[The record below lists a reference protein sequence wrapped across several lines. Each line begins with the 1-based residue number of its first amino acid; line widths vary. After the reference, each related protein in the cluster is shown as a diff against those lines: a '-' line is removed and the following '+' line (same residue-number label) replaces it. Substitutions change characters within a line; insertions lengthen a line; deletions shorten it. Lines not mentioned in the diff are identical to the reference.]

1 MKNLKMELFNFKQKL
16 VFEQAEISS
25 IVESFLLNYDNF
37 SEKEIQKALN
47 ERLLPYTY
55 DTDVKALLETVDQ
68 EIQSFNLMYELKDL
82 YKRVEKINLGELYRQ
97 PLSVILEIT
106 QLPDDQSRLSAI
118 LNELKIYEW
127 VSEIK
132 KFIWNLTQSPMDRQN
147 MISPGKADK
156 IYTLVEKLE
165 NGHIA
170 FVSDRWFLIDDKGI
184 KQVLMEDYVKDENR
198 IRELRIM
205 EQALTLGEVNKD
217 KFSIKIDENIVLSL
231 STKND
236 KNLYINEEKLDVE
249 TTLESIFASP
259 IIPYLKKDYFLITN
273 TVKENLNK
281 ILELDIA
288 LKLHNL
294 LQPTLEC
301 YVFNY
306 QNKMYLYSKDTRTG
320 SAFFEYESVTE
331 LINDIRKDLDF
342 DVTYFFENKLSKE
355 LKKIKTLED
364 KEKIIE
370 SKIKD
375 ATNAIDEL
383 KYEKEL
389 LESDKDLKLLFNNLL
404 IHRQDLYKELN
415 ETKNEKTQFKK
426 SLVR

>member
-16 VFEQAEISS
+16 VFEQAEIAS

-106 QLPDDQSRLSAI
+106 QLPDDQSRLEAI

-127 VSEIK
+127 VPDIK
-132 KFIWNLTQSPMDRQN
+132 KFIWNLTKNPMDRQN

-156 IYTLVEKLE
+156 IYTIVEKLE

-170 FVSDRWFLIDDKGI
+170 FVSDRWFLIDDKGV
-184 KQVLMEDYVKDENR
+184 KQVLMEDYVKDEDR

-273 TVKENLNK
+273 TVKENLSK

>member
-16 VFEQAEISS
+16 VFEQEEISS
-25 IVESFLLNYDNF
+25 IVESFLLNYDMF
-37 SEKEIQKALN
+37 SEKELQKALT

-55 DTDVKALLETVDQ
+55 DTDVKGLLETVDQ
-68 EIQSFNLMYELKDL
+68 ELQAYSLMYELKDL
-82 YKRVEKINLGELYRQ
+82 YKRLEKNNLGELYRH

-106 QLPDDQSRLSAI
+106 QLPDDQSRLEAI

-127 VSEIK
+127 VPEIK
-132 KFIWNLTQSPMDRQN
+132 KFIWGLTKSPLDKQN
-147 MISPGKADK
+147 MVSPGKAEK
-156 IYTLVEKLE
+156 IYTIVEKLE
-165 NGHIA
+165 NGHLA
-170 FVSDRWFLIDDKGI
+170 FMADRWFLIDDKGI
-184 KQVLMEDYVKDENR
+184 KQVLMEDYVKEEDR
-198 IRELRIM
+198 VRELRIM
-205 EQALTLGEVNKD
+205 EQALTLGEVTKD
-217 KFSIKIDENIVLSL
+217 KFSIRIDENIVLSL

-236 KNLYINEEKLDVE
+236 KNLYINEEKLDPE
-249 TTLESIFASP
+249 TTLESIFSSP
-259 IIPYLKKDYFLITN
+259 IIPWLKKDYFMITN
-273 TVKENLNK
+273 TVKENIDK

-288 LKLHNL
+288 LKIHNI

-306 QNKMYLYSKDTRTG
+306 QDKMYLYSKDSRTG
-320 SAFFEYESVTE
+320 SGFYEYESVTE

-342 DVTYFFENKLSKE
+342 DVTHFFENKLSKE

-364 KEKIIE
+364 QEKVIE

-383 KYEKEL
+383 KYENEL
-389 LESDKDLKLLFNNLL
+389 LESDSNLKLLFNNLL
-404 IHRQDLYKELN
+404 THRQNLYVELN
-415 ETKNEKTQFKK
+415 QLKDEKTQFKK

>member
-16 VFEQAEISS
+16 VFEQEEISS
-25 IVESFLLNYDNF
+25 IVESFLLNYDMF
-37 SEKEIQKALN
+37 SEKELQKALT

-55 DTDVKALLETVDQ
+55 DTDVKGLLETVDQ
-68 EIQSFNLMYELKDL
+68 ELQAYSLMYELKDL
-82 YKRVEKINLGELYRQ
+82 YKRLEKNNLGELYRH

-106 QLPDDQSRLSAI
+106 QLADDQSRLEAI

-127 VSEIK
+127 VPEIK
-132 KFIWNLTQSPMDRQN
+132 KFIWGLTKSPLDKQN
-147 MISPGKADK
+147 MVSPGKADK
-156 IYTLVEKLE
+156 IYTIVEKLE
-165 NGHIA
+165 NGHLA
-170 FVSDRWFLIDDKGI
+170 FMADRWFLIDDKGI
-184 KQVLMEDYVKDENR
+184 KQVLMEDYVKEEDR
-198 IRELRIM
+198 VRELRIM
-205 EQALTLGEVNKD
+205 EQALTLGEVTKD
-217 KFSIKIDENIVLSL
+217 KFSIRIDENIVLSL

-236 KNLYINEEKLDVE
+236 KNLYINEEKLDPE
-249 TTLESIFASP
+249 TTLESIFSSP
-259 IIPYLKKDYFLITN
+259 IIPWLKKDYFMITN
-273 TVKENLNK
+273 TVKENIDK

-288 LKLHNL
+288 LRIHNI

-306 QNKMYLYSKDTRTG
+306 QDKMYLYSKDARTG
-320 SAFFEYESVTE
+320 SGFYEYESVTE

-342 DVTYFFENKLSKE
+342 DVTHFFENKLSKE

-364 KEKIIE
+364 NEKVIE

-383 KYEKEL
+383 KYENEL
-389 LESDKDLKLLFNNLL
+389 LESDSNLKLLFNNLL
-404 IHRQDLYKELN
+404 THRQNLYVELN
-415 ETKNEKTQFKK
+415 QLKDEKTQFKK

>member
-16 VFEQAEISS
+16 VFEQAEIAS

-106 QLPDDQSRLSAI
+106 QMSDDQTRLEAI

-127 VSEIK
+127 VPEIK
-132 KFIWNLTQSPMDRQN
+132 KFIWNLTKNPMDRQN

-184 KQVLMEDYVKDENR
+184 KQVLMEDYVKDDDR

-273 TVKENLNK
+273 TVKENLSK

>member
-16 VFEQAEISS
+16 VFEQEEISS
-25 IVESFLLNYDNF
+25 IVESFLLNYDMF
-37 SEKEIQKALN
+37 SEKELQKALT

-55 DTDVKALLETVDQ
+55 DTDVKGLLETVDQ
-68 EIQSFNLMYELKDL
+68 ELQAYSLMYELKDL
-82 YKRVEKINLGELYRQ
+82 YKRLEKNNLGELYRH

-106 QLPDDQSRLSAI
+106 QLADDQSRLEAI

-127 VSEIK
+127 VPEIK
-132 KFIWNLTQSPMDRQN
+132 KFIWGLTKSPLDKQN
-147 MISPGKADK
+147 MVSPGKAEK
-156 IYTLVEKLE
+156 IYTIVEKLE
-165 NGHIA
+165 NGHLA
-170 FVSDRWFLIDDKGI
+170 FMADRWFLIDDKGI
-184 KQVLMEDYVKDENR
+184 KQVLMEDYVKEEDR
-198 IRELRIM
+198 VRELRIM
-205 EQALTLGEVNKD
+205 EQALTLGEVTKD
-217 KFSIKIDENIVLSL
+217 KFSIRIDENIVLSL

-236 KNLYINEEKLDVE
+236 KNLYINEEKLDPE
-249 TTLESIFASP
+249 TTLESIFSSP
-259 IIPYLKKDYFLITN
+259 IIPWLKKDYFMITN
-273 TVKENLNK
+273 TVKENIDK

-288 LKLHNL
+288 LRIHNI

-306 QNKMYLYSKDTRTG
+306 QDKMYLYSKDARTG
-320 SAFFEYESVTE
+320 SGFYEYESVTE

-342 DVTYFFENKLSKE
+342 DVTHFFENKLSKE

-364 KEKIIE
+364 KEKVIE

-383 KYEKEL
+383 KYENEL
-389 LESDKDLKLLFNNLL
+389 LESDSNLKLLFNNLL
-404 IHRQDLYKELN
+404 THRQNLYVELN
-415 ETKNEKTQFKK
+415 QLKDEKTQFKK